1 MQYAFDLESPRW
13 ILLEKSEF
21 KEFLLGDDE
30 NRKIVK
36 FFPRLFLDKLEIEET
51 DF

>member
-1 MQYAFDLESPRW
+1 MDSAG
-13 ILLEKSEF
+13 EKRVQRV
-21 KEFLLGDDE
+21 LPGDDE